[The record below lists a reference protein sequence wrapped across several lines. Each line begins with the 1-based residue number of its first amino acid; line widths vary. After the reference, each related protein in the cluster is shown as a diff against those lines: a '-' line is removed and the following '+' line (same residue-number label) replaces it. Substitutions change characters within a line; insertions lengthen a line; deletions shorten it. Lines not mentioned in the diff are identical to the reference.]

1 MTDGIIVGLL
11 ALIVTLIAVMT
22 PIIKLNSNITTLN
35 CNLEALFNTV
45 KRDEGKLDEVET
57 KVSKHTIDIENA
69 KKDIKILY
77 RKTDELSDRK
87 E

>member
-1 MTDGIIVGLL
+1 MTDVLVVGFLG
-11 ALIVTLIAVMT
+11 LIATLIAVMT

-35 CNLEALFNTV
+35 CNLEALSATIR
-45 KRDEGKLDEVET
+45 RDESELKEVKDTVAQHELD
-57 KVSKHTIDIENA
+57 IGNA

-77 RKTDELSDRK
+77 RKTDDLENRK

>member
-1 MTDGIIVGLL
+1 MSDALIIGLL
-11 ALIVTLIAVMT
+11 AVVGTLIAVMT

-35 CNLEALFNTV
+35 CNIKSLAETLT
-45 KRDEGKLDEVET
+45 RDEDELKYVKDT
-57 KVSKHTIDIENA
+57 VAQHQIDIGNA

-77 RKTDELSDRK
+77 HKTDELNSRK